1 MKRKQILYVATIAL
15 AVGLF
20 ACQKQNTTTAPTSSG
35 PSSLDLKLQAVNPS
49 YTLKSADAGTKSGM
63 VSGSAI
69 TWDSASMVVSSVKFE
84 ASLKSSVSDK
94 DSIEIEYKWRGPQT
108 VNLLDTTASFGNFS
122 LQPGYYD
129 QVELKVSGLSD
140 DAAGAPVFYLHG
152 IYAEN
157 STTSLPIILKSY
169 KDVLFK
175 TESDSVHV
183 DSANASAITSYIQI
197 YLDQLMTNVQA
208 LDLNNADLTNG
219 TLVISDST
227 NTDIYNTIMRNLG
240 EDHHCYY
247 RHEKENEN
255 GDKGSDNGGED

>member
-1 MKRKQILYVATIAL
+1 MKRKQILYAALVVL

-20 ACQKQNTTTAPTSSG
+20 ACQKQNTAATPTTSG

-49 YTLKSADAGTKSGM
+49 FTLKSAMANSP
-63 VSGSAI
+63 AI
-69 TWDSASMVVSSVKFE
+69 SWDSASMVVSMVKFE
-84 ASLKSSVSDK
+84 ASLKSSVSEK

-108 VNLLDTTASFGNFS
+108 VNLLDTTATFGNFS

-140 DAAGAPVFYLHG
+140 DAAGRPVFYLHG

-157 STTSLPIILKSY
+157 DTTSLPIVVKSY
-169 KDVLFK
+169 QNVLFK

-183 DSANASAITSYIQI
+183 DSTSASAITSYIQI

-227 NTDIYNTIMRNLG
+227 NTEIYNAIMRNLG

-247 RHEKENEN
+247 RHENENEN
-255 GDKGSDNGGED
+255 GDKGDKGGDSEGGN